1 MFHAGDTI
9 ENPITGERIVFLQT
23 AAETAG
29 ELVVVETFVQ
39 AGGFVAAAHVHP
51 GQEERF
57 QVLRPARW
65 GPPAKRSSKQA
76 RATASPSAGTPHKFW
91 NAGSEGGALRLRGE
105 GLPCALRAAAGDDV
119 RARRARQDEPERA
132 AQPTPTG
139 RDRTRIRR
147 YGPLPFPPVIL
158 QRLGLALASPLG
170 RLLGYEPLYTP
181 PHRDLIRSATRMT
194 TTEGAQA

>member
-23 AAETAG
+23 AAETNG

-39 AGGFVAAAHVHP
+39 AGGSVAAHV
-51 GQEERF
+51 RT
-57 QVLRPARW
+57 PARKS
-65 GPPAKRSSKQA
+65 GSALRHA
-76 RATASPSAGTPHKFW
+76 VSAGKEEPRSRPGRPRRPSPRARLTS
-91 NAGSEGGALRLRGE
+91 SERRQRGGALRLRGE
-105 GLPCALRAAAGDDV
+105 ACPALRVAAGDDV

-147 YGPLPFPPVIL
+147 YGPAPVPT
-158 QRLGLALASPLG
+158 GDPSGSGWLASPLG

-181 PHRDLIRSATRMT
+181 PFTATSSAPQL
-194 TTEGAQA
+194 A